1 LGSTVG
7 GLYASIFLNI
17 FICFRCLKVG
27 GQKVLDD
34 WLKAQE
40 DLIYC
45 VMQNFDLMG
54 IQEEITVKKKTGD
67 LDLVF
72 KKYCG

>member
-1 LGSTVG
+1 
-7 GLYASIFLNI
+7 
-17 FICFRCLKVG
+17 
-27 GQKVLDD
+27 
-34 WLKAQE
+34 
-40 DLIYC
+40 
-45 VMQNFDLMG
+45 MQNFDLMG

>member
-1 LGSTVG
+1 MLINH
-7 GLYASIFLNI
+7 LHFA
-17 FICFRCLKVG
+17 FRCSQIG
-27 GQKVLDD
+27 GKQVLDD

-40 DLIYC
+40 NLIFA
-45 VMQNFDLMG
+45 VMQNFDLVE
-54 IQEEITVKKKTGD
+54 IQGEINAKKKSGD